1 MPSVKDRLELNVVLA
16 STPHEKA
23 LPSWPWRLTT
33 NSHHGPPNN
42 REALASV
49 FMDAARIQR
58 PSALWRRFK

>member
-23 LPSWPWRLTT
+23 LAELALEAHNKFAPR
-33 NSHHGPPNN
+33 PPEY